1 MLVANNIQLYG
12 AWFKMAPRA
21 MLDDGWLDVYSFNGR
36 HPLWTF
42 GRSLR
47 LLLDRRQQLPEVKF
61 YQARRIE
68 IVSVRPLPVH
78 VDGDTIGHTPAVI
91 EIVPWAL
98 KLLVPTTAPPDLF
111 LAGAA
116 LRPPESVVDWVS
128 HLARDAQTV
137 LTGRSNG

>member
-1 MLVANNIQLYG
+1 MTAG
-12 AWFKMAPRA
+12 
-21 MLDDGWLDVYSFNGR
+21 LDVYSFNGR